1 MQIKDAKK
9 QFVQGW
15 GALGS
20 QWGINKTLAQIH
32 ALMMVS
38 TEPLSTEEI
47 MEELSIS
54 RGNAN
59 MNIRELT
66 DWGLVSKVFKPG
78 ERRDYFVGEK
88 EVWKIARQV
97 AKVRKAKE
105 LDPILNL
112 FSTLKE
118 LDFPVKNEDT
128 KQFQKLVKLE
138 RKGPAQ
144 AVEELIFHQKN
155 QFVRKYGI
163 PQNFRAFGRKPF
175 AKSWLHL
182 PKSIHQPVL
191 YHE

>member
-38 TEPLSTEEI
+38 TDALSTEEI
-47 MEELSIS
+47 MSELSIS

-66 DWGLVSKVFKPG
+66 DWGLVTKVFKPG

-88 EVWKIARQV
+88 DVWKIARQV
-97 AKVRKAKE
+97 AKIRKTRE
-105 LDPILNL
+105 LDPILKL
-112 FSTLKE
+112 LTDLKE
-118 LDFPVKNEDT
+118 LDIPVKNEDT
-128 KQFQKLVKLE
+128 KQFQKLVNEVYQLATKVDRLIEGVFKAEESWFWDKMLKL
-138 RKGPAQ
+138 
-144 AVEELIFHQKN
+144 
-155 QFVRKYGI
+155 
-163 PQNFRAFGRKPF
+163 F
-175 AKSWLHL
+175 AK
-182 PKSIHQPVL
+182 
-191 YHE
+191 

>member
-66 DWGLVSKVFKPG
+66 DWGLVFKVFKPG

-128 KQFQKLVKLE
+128 KQFQKLVNDVHKLALSVDKLLE
-138 RKGPAQ
+138 VIFKA
-144 AVEELIFHQKN
+144 EENWFWDKMLKLFTK
-155 QFVRKYGI
+155 
-163 PQNFRAFGRKPF
+163 
-175 AKSWLHL
+175 
-182 PKSIHQPVL
+182 
-191 YHE
+191 